1 MEAEPEDCV
10 VSKRGGGLE
19 AATSKPEVDLE
30 GRWWGRCEEV
40 AVLADGVMARRPEV
54 ARRRRYPEAVLAAR

>member
-1 MEAEPEDCV
+1 MEAGPEDCV

-19 AATSKPEVDLE
+19 AASSKPEVGLE

-40 AVLADGVMARRPEV
+40 AVLADGVMARRHGK
-54 ARRRRYPEAVLAAR
+54 AWQRRYPEATQAAR